1 MEAALVYDAKA
12 VLGEGPFWDAD
23 RGELMWV
30 DIEKGELHFF
40 NPRSGTDQYTALGSR
55 VGMAVPT
62 SDGKFLV
69 ALENG
74 LAMLEVG
81 EPPEIF
87 ADPEPDK
94 PNNRF
99 NDGKCGP
106 DGRLWVGS
114 MDRDAEEN
122 AGALYRLDADL
133 TLTRCLTGIT
143 VSNGLAWSPD
153 GTTMYY
159 IDSPTYRVLAFDYDR
174 VNGQISRRRTV
185 IEVPG
190 DHGSPDGMCM
200 DVEGMLWIAHWDG
213 GNVTR
218 WDPATGQIRE
228 MIRVPAPRTTSCAFG
243 GPDLGTLYI
252 TTARIGLDDAMLARF
267 PDSGGLFACQPGARG
282 IQPRKFIRY

>member
-12 VLGEGPFWDAD
+12 ILGEGPVWDAD

-40 NPRSGTDQYTALGSR
+40 NPDLATDEHTALGSR

-62 SDGKFLV
+62 SDGKILV

-74 LAMLEVG
+74 LAMLEKGGAPV
-81 EPPEIF
+81 IF
-87 ADPEPDK
+87 ADPESGR
-94 PNNRF
+94 PNMRF
-99 NDGKCGP
+99 NDGKCAP
-106 DGRLWVGS
+106 EGRLWVGS
-114 MDRDAEEN
+114 MDVDAKEN

-133 TLTRCLTGIT
+133 TLTRCLGGIT

-159 IDSPTYRVLAFDYDR
+159 IDSPTYRVSAFDYDR
-174 VNGQISRRRTV
+174 VNGEIGRRRTV

-190 DHGSPDGMCM
+190 EHGSPDGMSM
-200 DVEGMLWIAHWDG
+200 DADGMLWIAHWEG

-218 WDPATGQIRE
+218 WDPATGRIRE
-228 MIRVPAPRTTSCAFG
+228 MIHVPAPRTTSCAFG
-243 GPDLGTLYI
+243 GPGLDTLYI
-252 TTARIGLDDAMLARF
+252 TTARIGLKDAMLEAF
-267 PDSGGLFACQPGARG
+267 PASGGLFACRPGVRG
-282 IQPRKFIRY
+282 IQSRKFIRR